1 MKLTTW
7 KNLIKGQMF
16 LNSSTFKLN
25 LSVIWREIICRT
37 KRHFCLQSEENQMQ
51 QEIVKLYNTFWM
63 ENVFFP
69 KLVL

>member
-25 LSVIWREIICRT
+25 LSVIWRKIICRT

-63 ENVFFP
+63 ENVLFP

>member
-1 MKLTTW
+1 MKSTTW

-25 LSVIWREIICRT
+25 LLVIWREIICRT

>member
-1 MKLTTW
+1 MKSTTW

-37 KRHFCLQSEENQMQ
+37 KRNFCLQSEENQMQ

-63 ENVFFP
+63 GNVFFP